1 MVVIEGDGN
10 GWVVS
15 DSGDRRWGRFGAA
28 GLLLRA
34 ADPADP
40 DIPLVLLQHR
50 AVWTASGDT
59 WALPGGARDSYED
72 AAGAALRETEEEA
85 EIRPADVVVR
95 AERVTSRMP
104 GTVWHRPGLDMRH
117 VARMMSRLRPDQ
129 MHPESDDDRADHDG
143 QDRAD
148 RADRAGQDRADHD
161 HDDDATPRGTDT
173 AGAPSSTGASGTR
186 SGSGSAP
193 SPGDPAS
200 ANRSRPQIP
209 PLVQV
214 SEDQVVWTYTT
225 VVADAPHPLATVPN
239 NESLELRWVPETQVA
254 GLPLMPAFAAA
265 WESGLRSE
273 PVELVV
279 DVANVLGSRP
289 DGWWKDRAGAT
300 ARLLD
305 ELGVW
310 MPRTLEIPAAGGAG
324 PDPASAEATASTMAA
339 ASAESPAPA
348 RFGWVARAHAVIE
361 GAARA
366 AEHSGPFVVHRAAG
380 EGDDSIVDLATE
392 LDGGP
397 RRVVVVTA
405 DRGLRARLPKG
416 IVVVGPRALLG

>member
-1 MVVIEGDGN
+1 MVASEGDGN

-15 DSGDRRWGRFGAA
+15 ESGDRRWGRFGAA

-34 ADPADP
+34 ADPTDP
-40 DIPLVLLQHR
+40 DVPLVLLQHR

-59 WALPGGARDSYED
+59 WALPGGALDSHED
-72 AAGAALRETEEEA
+72 AAAAALRETEEEA

-117 VARMMSRLRPDQ
+117 AALMLSRLRPDQ
-129 MHPESDDDRADHDG
+129 KHTEVEDDRDVEDDRGDG
-143 QDRAD
+143 TGA
-148 RADRAGQDRADHD
+148 
-161 HDDDATPRGTDT
+161 ATPGTGAAAPG
-173 AGAPSSTGASGTR
+173 AGAATPGAAR
-186 SGSGSAP
+186 RR
-193 SPGDPAS
+193 PG
-200 ANRSRPQIP
+200 IP

-214 SEDQVVWTYTT
+214 SGDPVEWTYTT
-225 VVADAPHPLATVPN
+225 VVADAPRPLATVPN
-239 NESLELRWVPETQVA
+239 NESLELRWVPETRVA
-254 GLPLMPAFAAA
+254 DLPLMPAFAAA
-265 WESGLRSE
+265 WADGLRTE

-300 ARLLD
+300 TRLLD
-305 ELGVW
+305 ELGEG
-310 MPRTLEIPAAGGAG
+310 MPRTLEIPAAAGSDFSRSPGGSPVSSARAG
-324 PDPASAEATASTMAA
+324 NSVSGDA
-339 ASAESPAPA
+339 PAPA

-366 AEHSGPFVVHRAAG
+366 AEHAGPFVVRRATG
-380 EGDDSIVDLATE
+380 EGDDSIVELATE
-392 LDGGP
+392 LAGGP

-405 DRGLRARLPKG
+405 DRGLRARLPRG
-416 IVVVGPRALLG
+416 VVVVGPRDLLG

>member
-1 MVVIEGDGN
+1 MVVQEGDGN

-15 DSGDRRWGRFGAA
+15 DAGDRRWGRFGAA

-34 ADPADP
+34 ADPTDP

-59 WALPGGARDSYED
+59 WALPGGARDSHED
-72 AAGAALRETEEEA
+72 AAVAALRETEEEA

-117 VARMMSRLRPDQ
+117 VARMLSRLRPDQ
-129 MHPESDDDRADHDG
+129 NHPESDDDN
-143 QDRAD
+143 
-148 RADRAGQDRADHD
+148 
-161 HDDDATPRGTDT
+161 ATTGTPLT
-173 AGAPSSTGASGTR
+173 SGAAAQAPSGQPDT
-186 SGSGSAP
+186 
-193 SPGDPAS
+193 PA
-200 ANRSRPQIP
+200 RGGPRIP
-209 PLVQV
+209 PLVQI
-214 SEDQVVWTYTT
+214 SEDRVEWTYTT
-225 VVADAPHPLATVPN
+225 VVADAPSALETVPN
-239 NESLELRWVPETQVA
+239 NESLELRWVPETLVSEM
-254 GLPLMPAFAAA
+254 PLMPAFAAA
-265 WESGLRSE
+265 WADGLRTE

-289 DGWWKDRAGAT
+289 NGWWKDRAGAT
-300 ARLLD
+300 ATLLD
-305 ELGVW
+305 ELGAG
-310 MPRTLEIPAAGGAG
+310 MPRTLELPADAD
-324 PDPASAEATASTMAA
+324 DPV
-339 ASAESPAPA
+339 

-405 DRGLRARLPKG
+405 DRGLRARLPEDV
-416 IVVVGPRALLG
+416 VVVGPRALLG

>member
-1 MVVIEGDGN
+1 MDVVEGDGN

-40 DIPLVLLQHR
+40 DVPLVLLQHR

-59 WALPGGARDSYED
+59 WALPGGARDSFED

-104 GTVWHRPGLDMRH
+104 GTVWHRPGLDLRH
-117 VARMMSRLRPDQ
+117 VARMMARLRPDQ
-129 MHPESDDDRADHDG
+129 VHPD
-143 QDRAD
+143 
-148 RADRAGQDRADHD
+148 AGGGENR
-161 HDDDATPRGTDT
+161 HDDDDKATTRTADT
-173 AGAPSSTGASGTR
+173 GSGAAAGAASGAAA
-186 SGSGSAP
+186 GMP
-193 SPGDPAS
+193 K
-200 ANRSRPQIP
+200 IP

-214 SEDQVVWTYTT
+214 SEDRVEWTYTT
-225 VVADAPHPLATVPN
+225 VVADAPRPLETVPN

-254 GLPLMPAFAAA
+254 ELALMPAFAAA
-265 WESGLRSE
+265 WEDGLRSE

-300 ARLLD
+300 TRLLE
-305 ELGVW
+305 ELGAGL
-310 MPRTLEIPAAGGAG
+310 PRTLELP
-324 PDPASAEATASTMAA
+324 AEAANATAA
-339 ASAESPAPA
+339 A

-366 AEHSGPFVVHRAAG
+366 AEHSGPFEVHRAAG
-380 EGDDSIVDLATE
+380 EGDDTIVDLATE
-392 LDGGP
+392 LDRGP

-405 DRGLRARLPKG
+405 DRGLRARLPRG
-416 IVVVGPRALLG
+416 VVVVGPKALLG

>member
-59 WALPGGARDSYED
+59 WALPGGARDSFED
-72 AAGAALRETEEEA
+72 AAVAALRETEEEA

-104 GTVWHRPGLDMRH
+104 GTVWHRPGLDLRH

-129 MHPESDDDRADHDG
+129 MHPDSDDGPDDHDR
-143 QDRAD
+143 DD
-148 RADRAGQDRADHD
+148 NHDD
-161 HDDDATPRGTDT
+161 HDDDDATTRGTH
-173 AGAPSSTGASGTR
+173 TGDGPAAAKASGTAPHSD
-186 SGSGSAP
+186 SGAAKNP
-193 SPGDPAS
+193 DDPA
-200 ANRSRPQIP
+200 AATRSRPQIP

-225 VVADAPHPLATVPN
+225 VVADAPHALATVPN
-239 NESLELRWVPETQVA
+239 NESLELRWVPETKVA
-254 GLPLMPAFAAA
+254 ELPLMPAFAAA
-265 WESGLRSE
+265 WENGLRSE
-273 PVELVV
+273 PIELVV

-305 ELGVW
+305 ELGDW
-310 MPRTLEIPAAGGAG
+310 MPRTLELPTAGVAG
-324 PDPASAEATASTMAA
+324 SDS
-339 ASAESPAPA
+339 ASAESSETPVPPVPPETRAPA

-392 LDGGP
+392 LAGGP

-405 DRGLRARLPKG
+405 DRGLRDRLPRAV
-416 IVVVGPRALLG
+416 VVVGPRALLG